1 MKIRSISPDP
11 GGPDTVR
18 FGTDRD
24 GYQAI
29 LAAGRKHT
37 DRIWAVEGCSGI
49 GRHVAQRL
57 VADGETVL
65 DVPAKLSARARVFS
79 TGQDRETDPVDAHS
93 VAVVALRRFRRHL
106 IRPPPG
112 WLYPSWRRVRSG
124 EAKYRGDYLD
134 QTKKHPEPYGS
145 APERPPSIPRKGRG
159 PMRRFLVAL
168 GAALLAA
175 TGAVVAL
182 GSPAYAATGLHVVGT
197 DIYEANGSKFI
208 MRGVNHAH
216 TWYTNQTSSFAN
228 IKAAGANTVRVVLSG
243 GRWTANSASDV
254 ANVISLCKA
263 NKLICVLEDHDTTG
277 YGEDSAAYTLDQA
290 VNYWISLKSVL
301 VGQEDYI
308 SINIGNEPIGNTNPS
323 QWTAATTAAIKKMRD
338 NGFQHL
344 LMIDAPNWG
353 QDWQTVMRDNAQTVL
368 DADAQH
374 NTILS
379 IHMYSVYA
387 QASTITAYLDAFKA
401 KGWPLL
407 IGEFGWQFDSSQVA
421 DQTVIAEAVSRGLGY
436 LGWSWSGNTDP
447 ILDMVLSFDT
457 NQKTTWY
464 NRVFGG
470 ANGITATA
478 KQATIF
484 GTSTSSPT
492 VSPSQSSSSPSPSPS
507 SSSPSTGKTCTAAYS
522 IAGQWPGGFQGEVKV
537 TAGSSAISG
546 WTVTW
551 TYANGQTVANAW
563 SATVTSSG
571 SSVTARN
578 VSYNGSVGAGASTSF
593 GFLGSWTGTNS
604 VPAVT
609 CTAT

>member
-1 MKIRSISPDP
+1 M
-11 GGPDTVR
+11 
-18 FGTDRD
+18 
-24 GYQAI
+24 
-29 LAAGRKHT
+29 
-37 DRIWAVEGCSGI
+37 
-49 GRHVAQRL
+49 
-57 VADGETVL
+57 
-65 DVPAKLSARARVFS
+65 
-79 TGQDRETDPVDAHS
+79 
-93 VAVVALRRFRRHL
+93 
-106 IRPPPG
+106 
-112 WLYPSWRRVRSG
+112 RRV
-124 EAKYRGDYLD
+124 L
-134 QTKKHPEPYGS
+134 
-145 APERPPSIPRKGRG
+145 I
-159 PMRRFLVAL
+159 AL
-168 GAALLAA
+168 CAALLAA
-175 TGAVVAL
+175 VGAVIAL
-182 GSPAYAATGLHVVGT
+182 GNPAYAATGLHVVGT
-197 DIYEANGSKFI
+197 DIYEANGNKFV

-216 TWYTNQTSSFAN
+216 TWYTSQTSSFAA

-243 GRWTANSASDV
+243 GRWTANTAGDV

-301 VGQEDYI
+301 AGQEDYI

-353 QDWQTVMRDNAQTVL
+353 QDWQQVMLANGQTVL
-368 DADAQH
+368 DADSQH

-379 IHMYSVYA
+379 IHMYSVYS
-387 QASTITAYLDAFKA
+387 QASTITSYLDTFKS

-407 IGEFGWQFDSSQVA
+407 IGEFGWQFASGEVD
-421 DQTVIAEAVSRGLGY
+421 DQTVIAEAARRGLGY

-447 ILDMVLSFDT
+447 VLDMVLNFDV

-464 NRVFGG
+464 SRVFDGPNGIKATAREATVFGG
-470 ANGITATA
+470 
-478 KQATIF
+478 
-484 GTSTSSPT
+484 TST
-492 VSPSQSSSSPSPSPS
+492 SSPSPSPS
-507 SSSPSTGKTCTAAYS
+507 SPSPSSPSPSQPSGKTCTATYA

-537 TAGSSAISG
+537 TAGGTAISG

-571 SSVTARN
+571 ATVTAKN
-578 VSYNGSVGAGASTSF
+578 AGYNGSLVAKGTTSF

-604 VPAVT
+604 VPTPT
-609 CTAT
+609 CTAS